1 MPFSIVERR
10 LLRLTPINFIL
21 DAVPSQS
28 HVVRPYFH
36 AGLLSLTV
44 QASHM
49 GLRAKIGA
57 GHVRL
62 VSSCHHQCFAQ
73 GFAFI

>member
-1 MPFSIVERR
+1 M
-10 LLRLTPINFIL
+10 
-21 DAVPSQS
+21 
-28 HVVRPYFH
+28 VRPYFH

-49 GLRAKIGA
+49 GLRVKIGA

-62 VSSCHHQCFAQ
+62 VPSCHISALLKALHLFSDTSHFYKNLLSQ
-73 GFAFI
+73 